1 MELNVYNVNAC
12 LDLTLFVDKHTY
24 IGEDWDPIN
33 GFNPPHFYACPLYT
47 CIGEDWDPING
58 FNPTSFLC
66 LYIIYLHR
74 GGLGSHKRV

>member
-33 GFNPPHFYACPLYT
+33 GFNP
-47 CIGEDWDPING
+47 
-58 FNPTSFLC
+58 TSFLC
-66 LYIIYLHR
+66 LSIIYLHR
-74 GGLGSHKRV
+74 GGLGSHKWV

>member
-47 CIGEDWDPING
+47 CLTYYLDQFKLKKMFTLKNG
-58 FNPTSFLC
+58 
-66 LYIIYLHR
+66 R
-74 GGLGSHKRV
+74 

>member
-33 GFNPPHFYACPLYT
+33 GFNP
-47 CIGEDWDPING
+47 
-58 FNPTSFLC
+58 TSFLC

>member
-33 GFNPPHFYACPLYT
+33 GFNP
-47 CIGEDWDPING
+47 
-58 FNPTSFLC
+58 TSFLC
-66 LYIIYLHR
+66 LSQVSTGPGFPMSYSNYL
-74 GGLGSHKRV
+74 S